1 MVEEG
6 LKDLEQDLH
15 VQGMETDTRF
25 VKDEERC
32 RLRSP
37 HFTGQFQAL
46 GFAAGKAGRFFA
58 EGEVPQAQAVEGG
71 EFLGDVLPVGAKFK
85 GGVDIHGH
93 HFRKGQGLAF
103 FIGQADLHC
112 GRGIA

>member
-1 MVEEG
+1 MPSAFAPFHWPV
-6 LKDLEQDLH
+6 
-15 VQGMETDTRF
+15 
-25 VKDEERC
+25 
-32 RLRSP
+32 
-37 HFTGQFQAL
+37 QAL

-103 FIGQADLHC
+103 LLVKPTSTAAGA
-112 GRGIA
+112 